1 MPLQKIKTGGVLL
14 QRNTP
19 PNSRVCKKQTTG
31 LLYSVRFCLAR
42 NNLKRKDKMEVPII
56 TKDSSNEKPDT
67 VDRNMYCFSNCKQ
80 TSEWTA
86 SVKRFVAS
94 NVYTSLDMIQTG
106 KKIHYIFIKNGCTV
120 KDIQCFLNLACPQSI
135 YRWIK
140 GQTLPSIDNLYR
152 MAEIFQIHME
162 DMLVAKN
169 IDRDTNLQQIAE
181 NRTNYPLY

>member
-1 MPLQKIKTGGVLL
+1 
-14 QRNTP
+14 
-19 PNSRVCKKQTTG
+19 
-31 LLYSVRFCLAR
+31 
-42 NNLKRKDKMEVPII
+42 MEVQIL
-56 TKDSSNEKPDT
+56 TKEPSNEKPDT
-67 VDRNMYCFSNCKQ
+67 VDKNMYCFSNCKQ

-86 SVKRFVAS
+86 SVKQFVAS
-94 NVYTSLDMIQTG
+94 NIYTSLDMIQTG

-140 GQTLPSIDNLYR
+140 GQTLPSIDNLYK
-152 MAEIFQIHME
+152 MSEIFQIHME

-169 IDRDTNLQQIAE
+169 IDRDINLLQITE